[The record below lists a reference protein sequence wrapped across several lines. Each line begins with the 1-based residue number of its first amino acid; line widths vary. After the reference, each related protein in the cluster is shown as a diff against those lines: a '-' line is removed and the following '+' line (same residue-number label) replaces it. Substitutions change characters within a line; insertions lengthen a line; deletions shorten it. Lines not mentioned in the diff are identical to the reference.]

1 MNRYCSI
8 AGLFM
13 LASVFAF
20 SRPVPAESGHNVF
33 REYSSFEACYE
44 SAKQGDAKAYE
55 GMGDFMLHQGIFNP
69 DKKAAAAWYTKA
81 ARYGRGSAAEKL
93 RALGVSA
100 PAVGED
106 RAPVWIAK
114 TGTPASAVSL
124 SIRRPIIPTPMAFC
138 SGTIPEEPSTSS
150 PETVMFR
157 NSKVC
162 AGEIAFRS
170 GTVPS
175 SVSIPSRASAV
186 RRISIRRT
194 RAVSDAEKTY
204 RPLWLPAHG
213 SILISDV
220 HPAFAGGPDDRKEY
234 PQG

>member
-1 MNRYCSI
+1 MRKNMNRYCSI

-69 DKKAAAAWYTKA
+69 GTQKLPDTAAGALQKNCVPSVSPLPPW
-81 ARYGRGSAAEKL
+81 ARTGL
-93 RALGVSA
+93 RSV
-100 PAVGED
+100 
-106 RAPVWIAK
+106 RIAK